1 MRRSAILSAALAL
14 AGALPA
20 LADGAH
26 GSKVGWEKDPAKGFQ
41 RAKAEGL
48 PTMTWFTA
56 EW

>member
-1 MRRSAILSAALAL
+1 MRSTTFAAALAL

-20 LADGAH
+20 LAGGAH
-26 GSKVGWEKDPAKGFQ
+26 SGKVTWERDPQKGFQ
-41 RAKAEGL
+41 RARAEGL